1 MARPSCITVLVLA
14 LVFTVTENKVLKTP
28 TTQVPEDKPCVKGFS
43 ASLYTAHVEENAR
56 YQLISVPVTPEIRA
70 CRDDTQVVYMIDTD
84 TSSDLFWINNRTG
97 SIYMT
102 QPVDYEST
110 PNHRVDLLLQETH
123 SDGSDEGNAL
133 LIIDVVDVNDNKPVM
148 TQTTYYVDISEASA
162 LGLHL
167 LTLSATDADTGNNAV
182 VMYVLDTPEC
192 PIDVDSAS
200 GEVHLTR
207 LLDYEQEHSYYCRV
221 HAEESLTDE
230 HFQSNQSTII
240 IKVHDVNDNSP
251 IFTSNP
257 YDFVMTWPPT
267 DGMYVGTVT
276 AYDRDS
282 GVFGT
287 VNYTMEA
294 PVDSFLSVDQTGD
307 IRVTNAGVD
316 ALQKNK
322 NFTFLVMATDDG
334 KSPRMGQTLVLMR
347 MIDGYNR
354 WFFYKPSYNFSIPEN
369 TPSSAEVGLVTVNSS
384 HVRYSFS
391 KKYTDKDFPFVI
403 TQDGGSI
410 RLNTTPTS
418 PVDHD
423 GLHSSFFFQVAATD
437 DQTTIYT
444 NVTVTITDIN
454 DNSPIFK
461 IPSTDNMVIPVS
473 KFREPEAIIYTVL
486 ATDKDSGDNGRVTYF
501 ILNTIDASRFSIDR
515 TNGDIRTRQSLFNL
529 EDNLFH
535 ITVEARDNGSPSL
548 TSSRQISFQIKS
560 ESILEEF
567 IYRSITENSSPV
579 SLDLLVGP
587 FKTFPKSEVSF
598 SIASGNN
605 YSRSVANINDAK
617 LNVGSLDYETIQ
629 YLDLTVNVT
638 GRTTNRFVGF
648 IHVAIAVQDVNDNRP
663 RFIASPVSTFNIPVT
678 AKSGVPVYQ
687 FVAVDKDSTTDGNG
701 VVNYSLGGSPSP
713 FLLDKYTGMLT
724 LNRALAK
731 SDNKVSFTVTA
742 NATDGG
748 GNIGTSS
755 PINFRVYDPAEGYP
769 TFHEPAYFGSVLEN
783 SPIRTSVMLVNPVL
797 TVFPGEHEL
806 AVDMVGLHKSEFYIT
821 APYGDL
827 YTNTEMDAEVT
838 PMYLLAITSTTLHT
852 PVKSTTVFVRINV
865 TDINDNAP
873 HFPFST
879 NHTTIRRSDGP
890 NTVIAT
896 ITAVDKD
903 LGAKLNYNV
912 VTAPSTPNIITTQA
926 HNTLDVVVLD
936 PSKLAEQTYHIQM
949 TVDDE
954 LHTQNTANLVVT
966 VE

>member
-1 MARPSCITVLVLA
+1 M
-14 LVFTVTENKVLKTP
+14 
-28 TTQVPEDKPCVKGFS
+28 
-43 ASLYTAHVEENAR
+43 
-56 YQLISVPVTPEIRA
+56 
-70 CRDDTQVVYMIDTD
+70 
-84 TSSDLFWINNRTG
+84 
-97 SIYMT
+97 
-102 QPVDYEST
+102 
-110 PNHRVDLLLQETH
+110 
-123 SDGSDEGNAL
+123 
-133 LIIDVVDVNDNKPVM
+133 
-148 TQTTYYVDISEASA
+148 
-162 LGLHL
+162 
-167 LTLSATDADTGNNAV
+167 
-182 VMYVLDTPEC
+182 
-192 PIDVDSAS
+192 
-200 GEVHLTR
+200 
-207 LLDYEQEHSYYCRV
+207 
-221 HAEESLTDE
+221 
-230 HFQSNQSTII
+230 
-240 IKVHDVNDNSP
+240 
-251 IFTSNP
+251 
-257 YDFVMTWPPT
+257 
-267 DGMYVGTVT
+267 
-276 AYDRDS
+276 
-282 GVFGT
+282 
-287 VNYTMEA
+287 
-294 PVDSFLSVDQTGD
+294 
-307 IRVTNAGVD
+307 
-316 ALQKNK
+316 
-322 NFTFLVMATDDG
+322 
-334 KSPRMGQTLVLMR
+334 
-347 MIDGYNR
+347 
-354 WFFYKPSYNFSIPEN
+354 
-369 TPSSAEVGLVTVNSS
+369 NSS

-454 DNSPIFK
+454 DNSPVFK
-461 IPSTDNMVIPVS
+461 IPSTDNMIIPVS
-473 KFREPEAIIYTVL
+473 KFREPEAIIYKVS

-515 TNGDIRTRQSLFNL
+515 INGDIRTRQSLFNL

-567 IYRSITENSSPV
+567 IYRSIAENSSPV

-587 FKTFPKSEVSF
+587 FKSFPKSEVSF

-617 LNVGSLDYETIQ
+617 LKVGSLDYETIQ

-687 FVAVDKDSTTDGNG
+687 FVAVDKDSATDGNG
-701 VVNYSLGGSPSP
+701 VVSYSLGGSPSP

-755 PINFRVYDPAEGYP
+755 RINFRVYDPAEGYP
-769 TFHEPAYFGSVLEN
+769 TFREPAYFGSVLEN

-821 APYGDL
+821 APYVSIL
-827 YTNTEMDAEVT
+827 EYCA
-838 PMYLLAITSTTLHT
+838 L
-852 PVKSTTVFVRINV
+852 IN
-865 TDINDNAP
+865 
-873 HFPFST
+873 
-879 NHTTIRRSDGP
+879 
-890 NTVIAT
+890 
-896 ITAVDKD
+896 
-903 LGAKLNYNV
+903 
-912 VTAPSTPNIITTQA
+912 
-926 HNTLDVVVLD
+926 
-936 PSKLAEQTYHIQM
+936 
-949 TVDDE
+949 
-954 LHTQNTANLVVT
+954 
-966 VE
+966 